1 MYLNLA
7 VMSHRG
13 TWWIMYMSENINES
27 VFDSSK
33 WFLTSSIVLINLFIN
48 FFIAFFCK
56 KRCKKGI
63 KRNLNKLKHVSFL

>member
-33 WFLTSSIVLINLFIN
+33 WFLTSSIVLIILIID
-48 FFIAFFCK
+48 FFIAFFV
-56 KRCKKGI
+56 KRGVE
-63 KRNLNKLKHVSFL
+63 RNLNKLKHVSFL